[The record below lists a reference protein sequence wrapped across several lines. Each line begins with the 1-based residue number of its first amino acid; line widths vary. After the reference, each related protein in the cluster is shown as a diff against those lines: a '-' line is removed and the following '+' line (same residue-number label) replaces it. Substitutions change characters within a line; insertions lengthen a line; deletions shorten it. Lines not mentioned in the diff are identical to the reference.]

1 MSTYPFNL
9 AAAKGYE
16 NSCFTRTGD
25 KAKFLTDELNSGLV
39 AFLVCGRIEL
49 YNKDGTY
56 YDNAGGEHHLDLFM
70 V

>member
-1 MSTYPFNL
+1 MRPFSL
-9 AAAKGYE
+9 KWADHGY
-16 NSCFTRTGD
+16 SVQTRTGD
-25 KAKFLTDELNSGLV
+25 NAKFLTDQLHSGLV

>member
-1 MSTYPFNL
+1 MKPFDL
-9 AAAKGYE
+9 YDAAEHKLPVQ
-16 NSCFTRTGD
+16 TRTGD

-49 YNKDGTY
+49 FNKDGTY
-56 YDNAGGEHHLDLFM
+56 YNNAGGEHHLDLFM